1 MTITPDLM
9 NKKPPAAAAPHQT
22 SGPTMFALNTSRPP
36 IALELRGENLH
47 MVVLAVAKAVAVAAT
62 ALPTVVVED
71 VVAAAIAEAEDT

>member
-1 MTITPDLM
+1 
-9 NKKPPAAAAPHQT
+9 
-22 SGPTMFALNTSRPP
+22 
-36 IALELRGENLH
+36 